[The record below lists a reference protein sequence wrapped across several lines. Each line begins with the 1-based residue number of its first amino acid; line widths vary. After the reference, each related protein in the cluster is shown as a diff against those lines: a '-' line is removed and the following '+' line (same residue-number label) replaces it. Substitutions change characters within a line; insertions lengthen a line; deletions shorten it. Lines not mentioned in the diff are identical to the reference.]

1 MISDDSEVVIVIQL
15 AAFVGPVCISLQLN
29 VIVMV
34 DEFVAICKKKK
45 LNQTSQSSSSTNGP
59 Y

>member
-1 MISDDSEVVIVIQL
+1 MCDFRSQQVVIVIQL
-15 AAFVGPVCISLQLN
+15 AAFVGPVCISLQLT

-45 LNQTSQSSSSTNGP
+45 N
-59 Y
+59 